1 MGSGGIVSHS
11 SHEQIELRAY
21 GLWENRGRPL
31 GTPEVDWFRAE
42 RELTE
47 ESKHH
52 ALGDIAR
59 EVGGLLGTAVAFV
72 SGKPLHDNS
81 RAE

>member
-1 MGSGGIVSHS
+1 MTHP

-21 GLWENRGRPL
+21 QLWEDRGRPF
-31 GTPEVDWFRAE
+31 GTPDVDWFRAE
-42 RELTE
+42 FELSE

-52 ALGDIAR
+52 PLGEIAK

-72 SGKPLHDNS
+72 RGKSVDENS
-81 RAE
+81 PPE